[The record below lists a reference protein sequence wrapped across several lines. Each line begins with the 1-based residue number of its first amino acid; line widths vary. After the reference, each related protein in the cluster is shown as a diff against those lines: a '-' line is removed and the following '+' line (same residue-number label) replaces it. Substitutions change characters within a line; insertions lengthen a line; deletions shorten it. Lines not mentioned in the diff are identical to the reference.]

1 MGLLDVIVERL
12 HRALQRPQAARSW
25 RCACGAPV
33 FFGNSRCLRCGRG
46 LGFDPASGALL
57 STDEPAG
64 TPVGTVLPHGLQR
77 CANAPLN
84 GCNWLLPPAQAP
96 GHGGLCRA
104 CRLNR
109 TVPDLSQPGHRAAW
123 TTVEGAK
130 RRLVSQLL
138 AIGLPVRSRL
148 SEDAQQ
154 GLMFDFLMPLPGQPV
169 VTGHAQG
176 LITLNLEEADD
187 ARREALRLAL
197 REPYRTLLG
206 HLRHEIGHYYWDRL
220 VAGTRWHEPFR
231 ARVGDE
237 RDAYAAALQRHY
249 DHGPPPA
256 WAGHFISAYAA
267 SHPWEDWAET
277 FAHYLHLL
285 DTVDTA
291 LSFGLTPDDIA
302 LPIEPFGPDVLDH
315 PDDAARFLRLVN
327 GWLEL
332 TAVVNELAR
341 SMGQPD
347 VYPFV
352 LSRTAVAKLH
362 LVHRVVV
369 SASAGV

>member
-1 MGLLDVIVERL
+1 
-12 HRALQRPQAARSW
+12 
-25 RCACGAPV
+25 
-33 FFGNSRCLRCGRG
+33 
-46 LGFDPASGALL
+46 
-57 STDEPAG
+57 
-64 TPVGTVLPHGLQR
+64 
-77 CANAPLN
+77 
-84 GCNWLLPPAQAP
+84 
-96 GHGGLCRA
+96 
-104 CRLNR
+104 
-109 TVPDLSQPGHRAAW
+109 
-123 TTVEGAK
+123 
-130 RRLVSQLL
+130 
-138 AIGLPVRSRL
+138 
-148 SEDAQQ
+148 
-154 GLMFDFLMPLPGQPV
+154 V

-231 ARVGDE
+231 ARFGDE

-256 WAGHFISAYAA
+256 WAGRFISAYAA

-302 LPIEPFGPDVLDH
+302 LPIEPFGPDALDH

-369 SASAGV
+369 SVSAGA